1 MRQNRDT
8 RILPLGRASAWGT
21 ILIAEECDK
30 QFLQEDARM
39 CDRKFRRVKSIF
51 LAAAPMILLPMLAAA
66 QPVTIQLTATEV
78 VDPLNLFGS
87 GAVGAFLDP
96 GLVNCPGTQP
106 TGNPAQPCPAGSRIN
121 LRGLSVT
128 SRFVSQSPLLTGWFY
143 SEGNA
148 DFDANASGHVWG
160 TFRLELDSGGVWI
173 GSWIVDRSKV
183 DNENV
188 WVGRGKFVGRGTGG
202 NIDGMQVRFSEV
214 LPGFMPFAF
223 AYIGSIDA
231 QILVPPPS
239 Q

>member
-1 MRQNRDT
+1 M
-8 RILPLGRASAWGT
+8 
-21 ILIAEECDK
+21 C
-30 QFLQEDARM
+30 AR
-39 CDRKFRRVKSIF
+39 RFFRVKSIF

-66 QPVTIQLTATEV
+66 QAVTTQVTATEV
-78 VDPLNLFGS
+78 FDPFNVFGN
-87 GAVGAFLDP
+87 GAIGAFLDP
-96 GLVNCPGTQP
+96 GSVNCPGTQP

-148 DFDANASGHVWG
+148 NFDANASGHVWG

-188 WVGRGKFVGRGTGG
+188 WVGRGTVRRPRNGRQHRRNASAILGG
-202 NIDGMQVRFSEV
+202 PPRLHAFRIRLRRIDRRPDSCAAAFSISAGRRGEPTRRT
-214 LPGFMPFAF
+214 LFSSAE
-223 AYIGSIDA
+223 S
-231 QILVPPPS
+231 
-239 Q
+239 